1 MLPTASTP
9 ALRKAQGCCEHCQLP
24 APPGERFCC
33 YGCELAAELAREA
46 AQNESR
52 LKGILTF
59 CLLLSMVVMMLSLF
73 LYAEDVYGATDSLAM
88 ARLRDLYRVAAAIL
102 SAPVILLCGVPLF
115 RRALSRIKKRQLSM
129 DLLVGAGAFA
139 AYGLSMVSIAKRGS
153 RVYFDSAT
161 SALMLS
167 TLGRYLEA
175 VARAKASQLLGSSVA
190 QASRLT
196 SAFDPR
202 AGEFR
207 ALAPGLIVP
216 GTRLRIDVEQ
226 ALPVDAELIGSSA
239 EVNLAI
245 LSGEAAPRLVH
256 PGERIPAGAI
266 PVSGPIECVAHSS
279 ARDSTLEKLAEMAR
293 RLRER
298 ASLVQRWAD
307 RFAAALAPVVWLVAL
322 LTLAYWWKVSS
333 LEQGVVTAL
342 AVVLA
347 ACPCTYGV
355 IVPLTLWLALRRALE
370 QGVLLRDASALEQLA
385 DVECVAFDKTGTLT
399 TELALTK
406 VEAFGVGVDEVLAM
420 AASMEQGSP
429 HPIAQALVR
438 AAGTRTIELQERRFV
453 AGKGVT
459 ARLADGDLLFL
470 GVPEQG
476 SDAEAARCVL
486 SRNGTQIGKFYLAE
500 TIRPEAEQALQG
512 LRALGVRPVILTGD
526 REAGARSVSG
536 RLNIPVIA
544 QLSAA
549 QKARWVDRLGKHVA
563 MVGDGLNDAP
573 ALAKVPSFA
582 IGDASDLARGM
593 SRVTLLRSEL
603 RLVPWTLS
611 LAKKTLRTVRQSL
624 AVSTVYNLSFLA
636 IAAVGGLKPVWA
648 GLSMLTSSLLTL
660 AMAQRVSAVPGVA
673 ISPATETAL
682 PDVMNERRPSLQ
694 AAMVA
699 SKPGVCA

>member
-1 MLPTASTP
+1 LLPTAFTP
-9 ALRKAQGCCEHCQLP
+9 APENVQGCCEHCRLP

-52 LKGILTF
+52 LKGILTL
-59 CLLLSMVVMMLSLF
+59 CLLLSMAVMMLSLF

-88 ARLRDLYRVAAAIL
+88 ARLRDLYRVMAAIL
-102 SAPVILLCGVPLF
+102 STPVVLLCGVPLL
-115 RRALSRIKKRQLSM
+115 RRALARIKQRQLSM

-139 AYGLSMVSIAKRGS
+139 AYGLSMLSIAKHGS

-175 VARAKASQLLGSSVA
+175 VARARASQLLGSSLA
-190 QASRLT
+190 RAGRPTL
-196 SAFDPR
+196 AFDPDS
-202 AGEFR
+202 GEFQPR
-207 ALAPGLIVP
+207 APGLIVP

-226 ALPVDAELIGSSA
+226 ALPVDAELVGSAA
-239 EVNLAI
+239 EVNLAV
-245 LSGEAAPRLVH
+245 LSGEAAPLLLH

-266 PVSGPIECVAHSS
+266 PVSGPIECVAESS
-279 ARDSTLEKLAEMAR
+279 VRDSTLERLAEMAR

-298 ASLVQRWAD
+298 ASSLQRWAD
-307 RFAAALAPVVWLVAL
+307 RFAAVLAPLVWILAV
-322 LTLAYWWKVSS
+322 LTLAHWWSVSS

-347 ACPCTYGV
+347 ACPCTYGI

-385 DVECVAFDKTGTLT
+385 HVECVAFDKTGTLT
-399 TELALTK
+399 TRLALAR
-406 VEAFGVGVDEVLAM
+406 VEVFGAAVDEVLAI

-438 AAGTRTIELQERRFV
+438 AAAGARSIEVCERRFM
-453 AGKGVT
+453 AGKGVS
-459 ARLADGDLLFL
+459 AKLPNGDGLFL

-486 SRNGTQIGKFYLAE
+486 SRNGTLVGKFYLAE
-500 TIRPEAEQALQG
+500 TIRSEAEPALQAL
-512 LRALGVRPVILTGD
+512 RVLGVRPVILTGD
-526 REAGARSVSG
+526 REPGARSVA
-536 RLNIPVIA
+536 RTLNVPVIA

-549 QKARWVDRLGKHVA
+549 QKARWLDRLGKQVA

-573 ALAKVPSFA
+573 ALAKAPSFA
-582 IGDASDLARGM
+582 IGEGSDLARGM
-593 SRVTLLRSEL
+593 SRVTLLRSDL
-603 RLVPWTLS
+603 RLVPWTLA
-611 LAKKTLRTVRQSL
+611 LARRTLRTVRRCL

-636 IAAVGGLKPVWA
+636 LAATGALKPVWA

-660 AMAQRVSAVPGVA
+660 GMAQRMSAVPGVPSTTEA
-673 ISPATETAL
+673 ATPEAM
-682 PDVMNERRPSLQ
+682 PVRERSLH
-694 AAMVA
+694 APMVA